1 MDGKS
6 IMEVM
11 LETAQDIGVS
21 KITMR
26 KIEALALPEIHPLTP
41 EEIKEIREQFNLS
54 QAVWSRL
61 LNVGATT
68 VRKWERGET
77 SPDGASMKLLNIV
90 KANGVEI
97 LIH

>member
-11 LETAQDIGVS
+11 IETGQDIGVD

-26 KIEALALPEIHPLTP
+26 KIESLALPEVTPLTA
-41 EEIKEIREQFNLS
+41 EEIKEMRQKSKLS

-77 SPDGASMKLLNIV
+77 CPDGASMKLLNLV
-90 KANGVEI
+90 KANGVSV
-97 LIH
+97 LMH